1 MLRLITLL
9 SPLFFAVN
17 IYACPN
23 MSGKYLCKAA
33 GAKDQSLV
41 IKQDGNSITI
51 SDGKKS
57 DISTYLLDGKK
68 NQFTNKGKNSEIIVK
83 YTGLCSGDKITIDI
97 DLGGPKGTIVTYFY
111 AFEKIKDG
119 VTWENTINKMDF
131 AKVKM
136 ECKKE
141 A

>member
-1 MLRLITLL
+1 
-9 SPLFFAVN
+9 
-17 IYACPN
+17 

-33 GAKDQSLV
+33 GAKDQPLV

-51 SDGKKS
+51 SDGGKKS

-111 AFEKIKDG
+111 AFEKSKDRLSLILLLP
-119 VTWENTINKMDF
+119 VAVCIN
-131 AKVKM
+131 VS
-136 ECKKE
+136 
-141 A
+141 